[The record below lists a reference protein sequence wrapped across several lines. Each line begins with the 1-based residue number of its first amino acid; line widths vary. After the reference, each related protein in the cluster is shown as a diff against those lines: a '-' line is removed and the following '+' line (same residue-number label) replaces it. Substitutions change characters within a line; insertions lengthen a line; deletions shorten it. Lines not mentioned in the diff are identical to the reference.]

1 MTTNKPVEL
10 GRASDE
16 TKHIGFGTGDNPGNP
31 LAEEGT

>member
-16 TKHIGFGTGDNPGNP
+16 TKQVGPGTGDNLITP
-31 LAEEGT
+31 LFEVGA

>member
-16 TKHIGFGTGDNPGNP
+16 TKQMGLGTGDNPINP
-31 LAEEGT
+31 HFEVGA

>member
-16 TKHIGFGTGDNPGNP
+16 TKQIGQGTGDNPLNAHFEVG
-31 LAEEGT
+31 A

>member
-16 TKHIGFGTGDNPGNP
+16 TKQMGHGTADNLITPQFDVG
-31 LAEEGT
+31 A

>member
-16 TKHIGFGTGDNPGNP
+16 TKQTGLGSGDNPINP
-31 LAEEGT
+31 HFEVGA